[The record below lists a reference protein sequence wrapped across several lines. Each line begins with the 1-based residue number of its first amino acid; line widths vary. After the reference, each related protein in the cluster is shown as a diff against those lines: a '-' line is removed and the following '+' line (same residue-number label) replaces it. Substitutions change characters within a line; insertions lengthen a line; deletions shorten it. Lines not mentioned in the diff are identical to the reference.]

1 MLPYLQVLDLRVN
14 RIGDAGFKT
23 LVKSEKL
30 NNIRDLKLDM
40 NKITQGGAVQLSHLC
55 NIPELRKLK
64 VRDN

>member
-40 NKITQGGAVQLSHLC
+40 NKITQGGAV
-55 NIPELRKLK
+55 
-64 VRDN
+64 